1 MASDPLSKALQSFKY
16 SAFKLET
23 RQETAIGEEAER
35 VAAFREHRPR
45 PDRSV
50 ATTPYLQ
57 WVARATLDGKPW
69 VRVRIVEYPLTEYT
83 RYQVVGYQ
91 ESAAAGERIFI
102 ADRARDPSLASLHQD
117 FWLFDE
123 GRRTELALIM
133 DYTADGEYAGCR
145 AASPAE
151 VRQLRQAKETV
162 LAHTVPLNEFIA
174 ARERE
179 GIAAA

>member
-1 MASDPLSKALQSFKY
+1 MGSDPLSEALQSFRH

-23 RQETAIGEEAER
+23 RQQTAIGEEAER
-35 VAAFREHRPR
+35 LAAFREHRPR

-102 ADRARDPSLASLHQD
+102 VDRARDPLLDSLHQD

-123 GRRTELALIM
+123 GSRTELALLLL
-133 DYTADGEYAGCR
+133 YTPEGGYAGCR
-145 AASPAE
+145 PASPAE
-151 VRQLRQAKETV
+151 LRQLRQARETV
-162 LAHTVPLNEFIA
+162 LSLATPLNEFIA
-174 ARERE
+174 ERERE
-179 GIAAA
+179 GIEAA